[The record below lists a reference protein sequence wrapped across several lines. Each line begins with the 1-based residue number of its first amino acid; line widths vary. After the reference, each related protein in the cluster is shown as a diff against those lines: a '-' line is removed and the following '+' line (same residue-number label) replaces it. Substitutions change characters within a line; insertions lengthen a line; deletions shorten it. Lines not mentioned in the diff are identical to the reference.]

1 MPRAA
6 ADRDPHPPSAT
17 ASAARASA
25 NLPASGS
32 RSWAGI
38 LSDDN
43 PWALAQSFPERTG
56 KIGIGS
62 HPVNERTAG
71 KDGAGAGGIL
81 GDLRL
86 QRLDTGK
93 FLLRSDEIDEGDP
106 QMASVEIDLGVEEVR
121 LEPRHEAAD
130 RRAQTDIGDAVD
142 RAAGERVV
150 GAVAGNPHGIDAES
164 RMQIVVEPEIRSRK
178 ADRPPASVAGGD
190 PSVDLPE
197 PAEERRGLP
206 RLAGFQQLADLG
218 RGIDGRILAA
228 NRLDDGDVEASLPT
242 ARAPPLRRPPTPAHP
257 PAR

>member
-1 MPRAA
+1 MSRAA
-6 ADRDPHPPSAT
+6 GDRDPSPPSAP

-32 RSWAGI
+32 RSWGGI
-38 LSDDN
+38 QSDGN
-43 PWALAQSFPERTG
+43 PWALAQRFPERTG

-62 HPVNERTAG
+62 HPVNERAAG

-81 GDLRL
+81 SDLRL
-86 QRLDTGK
+86 ERCDAGE
-93 FLLRSDEIDEGDP
+93 FLLRPDEVDEGDP

-164 RMQIVVEPEIRSRK
+164 RMQIVVEAEIRGRK
-178 ADRPPASVAGGD
+178 AYSPPTPVAGGA

-197 PAEERRGLP
+197 PAEERRRLP

-218 RGIDGRILAA
+218 RGIDGRILTAH
-228 NRLDDGDVEASLPT
+228 RL
-242 ARAPPLRRPPTPAHP
+242 AH
-257 PAR
+257 RD

>member
-6 ADRDPHPPSAT
+6 GDRDPSPPSAP

-32 RSWAGI
+32 RSWARI
-38 LSDDN
+38 RADDN
-43 PWALAQSFPERTG
+43 PWALAQRFPERTG

-62 HPVNERTAG
+62 HPVNECTLGEDSARS
-71 KDGAGAGGIL
+71 GGVL
-81 GDLRL
+81 GNLRL
-86 QRLDTGK
+86 ERLDTGE
-93 FLLRSDEIDEGDP
+93 FLLRPDEVDEGDP

-164 RMQIVVEPEIRSRK
+164 RMQIVVEAEIRGRK
-178 ADRPPASVAGGD
+178 AYSPPTSVAGGD

-197 PAEERRGLP
+197 PAEERRRLP
-206 RLAGFQQLADLG
+206 RLADFQQLADMG
-218 RGIDGRILAA
+218 RGG
-228 NRLDDGDVEASLPT
+228 
-242 ARAPPLRRPPTPAHP
+242 
-257 PAR
+257 